1 MRRLIMEPKNNETM
15 EEKYLFEL
23 SKEKRQWQADTD
35 TYKSSIADGLERM
48 RNDIKND
55 LESAKKPNKIK
66 NFFNRLF
73 QTWG

>member
-1 MRRLIMEPKNNETM
+1 MRRLMMEQKNNETM

-35 TYKSSIADGLERM
+35 TYKSSIVDGLERM
-48 RNDIKND
+48 KDDIKND
-55 LESAKKPNKIK
+55 LESVKKPNKIK
-66 NFFNRLF
+66 NLFNRLF